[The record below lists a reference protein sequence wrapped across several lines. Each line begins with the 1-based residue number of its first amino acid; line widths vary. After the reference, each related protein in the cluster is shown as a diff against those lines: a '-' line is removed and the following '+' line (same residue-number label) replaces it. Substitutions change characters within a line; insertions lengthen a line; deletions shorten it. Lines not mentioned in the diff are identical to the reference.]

1 MFSQVLTVFENPIL
15 SCRTLCPSAAV
26 AGLSLVS
33 CSHGISLMDKRHS
46 LPSSTCLRW
55 SCAKTLVS
63 GMLWKPAQCPGSE
76 SCNDCGSNAGELSF
90 EAGSRLMAVFLQ
102 KHWEDE
108 ENPRYRQICDACFK
122 HFEFYHS
129 FRVGINWKPSSPH
142 PWTWWMGKPL
152 QSVYPCHFLWFPNI
166 QFLFTCDC

>member
-1 MFSQVLTVFENPIL
+1 MERSTAMMFSQVLTVFENPIL

-33 CSHGISLMDKRHS
+33 CSHVISLTDKRHS

-63 GMLWKPAQCPGSE
+63 GMLWEPAQCPGSE

-90 EAGSRLMAVFLQ
+90 EARRRLMAVFLQ
-102 KHWEDE
+102 KH
-108 ENPRYRQICDACFK
+108 
-122 HFEFYHS
+122 
-129 FRVGINWKPSSPH
+129 
-142 PWTWWMGKPL
+142 
-152 QSVYPCHFLWFPNI
+152 
-166 QFLFTCDC
+166 